1 MAACNM
7 VALVHI
13 DFPISREFT
22 KSLDVIVVDRVH
34 HPLYLSSSPAPAFV
48 NPDNHTV
55 GSAGSLEGKGI
66 TTANNNGPMGLFA
79 SGSNKEVLPKANE
92 DNAHGTCMYNNA
104 PPTKASQYE
113 VRRKRPPPPRPSPQ
127 TLIEDIKTSDDAF
140 QTALTGS
147 SSATASEYTGQT
159 LIAMWMDQGKLNLV
173 DIDWPP
179 PRHGRCLTTRSL
191 ALVDDFTRPFLG
203 PLPYWMLHEMYR
215 QKRGL
220 VDVCEGSVSAHIH
233 DPPAYP
239 RFGTVVVGDMR
250 LQGRAWTVFDAHA
263 GGHDLVAKFYVPRIG
278 GWTRL
283 GDVRREIWLYDHV
296 LRGLQG
302 TVVPRWYGVYGAQQ
316 PLKPQGGMGDMVEV
330 YVALTKDAGV
340 PMTGDELR
348 ELTEEDNLTHWLKP
362 PGAPISQLRLVDFG
376 LAVIRPSLT
385 SELAQVTLPT
395 GSFDDEAEEEM
406 LEVREMLG
414 LGR

>member
-1 MAACNM
+1 
-7 VALVHI
+7 
-13 DFPISREFT
+13 
-22 KSLDVIVVDRVH
+22 
-34 HPLYLSSSPAPAFV
+34 
-48 NPDNHTV
+48 
-55 GSAGSLEGKGI
+55 
-66 TTANNNGPMGLFA
+66 
-79 SGSNKEVLPKANE
+79 
-92 DNAHGTCMYNNA
+92 
-104 PPTKASQYE
+104 
-113 VRRKRPPPPRPSPQ
+113 
-127 TLIEDIKTSDDAF
+127 
-140 QTALTGS
+140 
-147 SSATASEYTGQT
+147 
-159 LIAMWMDQGKLNLV
+159 
-173 DIDWPP
+173 
-179 PRHGRCLTTRSL
+179 
-191 ALVDDFTRPFLG
+191 
-203 PLPYWMLHEMYR
+203 MYR

-348 ELTEEDNLTHWLKP
+348 ELTEEDKWV
-362 PGAPISQLRLVDFG
+362 PGVCHSDPAETSSWTSTALSMPSGWSTMRL
-376 LAVIRPSLT
+376 ASLT
-385 SELAQVTLPT
+385 GSNRQGRQSPSCDWSTLVSL
-395 GSFDDEAEEEM
+395 SFAPH
-406 LEVREMLG
+406 
-414 LGR
+414 